1 MRAYLNTIT
10 SEVLA
15 TKNIFTAWAYFSRD
29 SKSVGYPFKLR
40 YIISMKT
47 SSKKGLK

>member
-1 MRAYLNTIT
+1 MREYLNTMT
-10 SEVLA
+10 GEVLA
-15 TKNIFTAWAYFSRD
+15 TKNIFKAWAYFSRD

-47 SSKKGLK
+47 YYKKALK

>member
-1 MRAYLNTIT
+1 MREYLNTIT
-10 SEVLA
+10 GEVLA

-47 SSKKGLK
+47 YYKKGLK